1 MEKLYSFITNDN
13 QLITVLYNTV
23 YEDILLYNDT
33 KGQYQEHF
41 NDNDDCIT
49 LIDGYDI
56 KIILI
61 ESITDF
67 FVENVLK
74 EMEDRFENNE
84 LNQNSLLLYKLTLLK
99 NN

>member
-67 FVENVLK
+67 FIENVLK

>member
-67 FVENVLK
+67 FIENVLK
-74 EMEDRFENNE
+74 EMEDRYENNE